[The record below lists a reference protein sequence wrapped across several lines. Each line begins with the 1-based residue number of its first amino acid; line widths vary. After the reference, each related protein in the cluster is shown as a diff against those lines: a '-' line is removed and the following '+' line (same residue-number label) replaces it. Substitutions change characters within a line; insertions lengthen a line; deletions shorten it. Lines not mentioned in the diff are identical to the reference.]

1 MAATGPR
8 REELPGREGGTG
20 GGTGVALKPALRVPG
35 RVMTRF
41 VVEDGDIVS
50 ESPKGIKR
58 EGEG

>member
-1 MAATGPR
+1 MAAKGPR
-8 REELPGREGGTG
+8 REELPGRE